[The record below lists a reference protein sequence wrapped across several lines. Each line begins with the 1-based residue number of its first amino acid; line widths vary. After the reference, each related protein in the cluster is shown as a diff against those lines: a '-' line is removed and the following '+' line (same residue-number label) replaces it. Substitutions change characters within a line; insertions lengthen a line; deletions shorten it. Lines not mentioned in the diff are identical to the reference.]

1 MSDVNTQNT
10 KQPCGDIEPEMFRQ
24 IYHEMPAICLLLDEA
39 LNICSINR
47 FGAAQMGY
55 DEQELTGKPVS
66 QLCNETEKL
75 FIQHNLKLLFDK
87 NTHHSGR
94 WECTRIRKDNSHF
107 WARDTAR
114 VFSSDDGSRH
124 YILLLSEDITET
136 RYLINELEKT
146 AATDGL
152 TGLLNRYRFERYVA
166 QAILSAQTDEQHHSL
181 AFIDLTQFKIVNE
194 VSGHLAG
201 DELLRQVTR
210 LLQSEIRN
218 HDILARLGGDE
229 FGLLLRDC
237 SISEASD
244 ILHKILATIEKFTF
258 LWGNEIFNVGASV
271 GLVEINSLSINAESC
286 LKMADSACY
295 SAKEKGFKNIQVYN
309 PSDSEMLQRSC
320 MQKFASRLNIAFERD
335 QFVLYQQ
342 KIVPLGRQEEMQR
355 LEILVRIQDE
365 DGNIIQPGSF
375 IPAAEFYG
383 LATRLDLWVTENTL
397 LYYQAQSPATPVLC
411 NINLSGQTLGSEQFI
426 EQATDFIQRL
436 RPQNLTLCFEITE
449 TAAISNISQAVE
461 FIQHFRKLGCLF
473 ALDDFGSGFSSFA
486 YLKTLPLDFLK
497 IDGEFVRNIMHE
509 PKDLALVQAI
519 NQFAD
524 VFGIQTIAEFVE
536 DKDIMTVLTGLGI
549 DFGQGY
555 HLHKPQPLITND

>member
-1 MSDVNTQNT
+1 MNLEIPDDTQ
-10 KQPCGDIEPEMFRQ
+10 MFQQ
-24 IYHEMPAICLLLDEA
+24 IYHEMPAVCLLLDET
-39 LNICSINR
+39 LHIRSINHY
-47 FGAAQMGY
+47 GAEQLGY
-55 DEQELTGKPVS
+55 REQELIGQPVS
-66 QLCNETEKL
+66 KLCNETEKL
-75 FIQHNLKLLFDK
+75 FIQHNLRMLLDK
-87 NTHHSGR
+87 NTRRSGR
-94 WECTRIRKDNSHF
+94 WECNRMRKDNSHF

-114 VFSSDDGSRH
+114 VFNSDNAEQQ

-136 RYLINELEKT
+136 RYLITELEKS
-146 AATDGL
+146 ASTDGL
-152 TGLLNRYRFERYVA
+152 TGLTNRYRFERYVA
-166 QAILSAQTDEQHHSL
+166 QAILSAQTDEQRHSL
-181 AFIDLTQFKIVNE
+181 AFVDLNKFKVVNE

-201 DELLRQVTR
+201 DELLRQITR
-210 LLQSEIRN
+210 LMQGEIRS

-237 SISEASD
+237 SIDEASE
-244 ILHKILATIEKFTF
+244 IMQKIIAAIDKFTF
-258 LWGNEIFNVGASV
+258 LWGNEIFNVGASI
-271 GLVEINSLSINAESC
+271 GLVEINSHSINAETS

-295 SAKEKGFKNIQVYN
+295 TAKEKGHKNLQLYN

-320 MQKFASRLNIAFERD
+320 MQKFASRLNIAFERN

-342 KIVPLGRQEEMQR
+342 QIVALGRSDTMQR
-355 LEILVRIQDE
+355 LEILVRIKDE

-383 LATRLDLWVTENTL
+383 LSTRLDLWVTENTL
-397 LYYQAQSPATPVLC
+397 LHFQSQSLDTPVLC

-426 EQATDFIQRL
+426 EQATEFIQRL
-436 RPQNLTLCFEITE
+436 RPDNLTLCFEITE
-449 TAAISNISQAVE
+449 TAAISNISQAVK
-461 FIQHFRKLGCLF
+461 FIEHFNQLGCLF

-486 YLKTLPLDFLK
+486 YLKTLPLEFLK

-536 DKDIMTVLTGLGI
+536 DKEIMAVLTGLGI

-555 HLHKPQPLITND
+555 HLHKPQPLTDYE

>member
-1 MSDVNTQNT
+1 MATDERS
-10 KQPCGDIEPEMFRQ
+10 EAHMFRQ
-24 IYHEMPAICLLLDEA
+24 IYHEMPAICLLLDDT
-39 LNICSINR
+39 LNIRSINQ
-47 FGAAQMGY
+47 FGAEQMGY
-55 DEQELTGKPVS
+55 SEQELTGQPIG

-75 FIQHNLKLLFDK
+75 FIQHNLRLLLDK
-87 NTHHSGR
+87 NSHRSGR
-94 WECTRIRKDNSHF
+94 WECTRVRKDNSHF

-114 VFSSDDGSRH
+114 VFSNDDASERF
-124 YILLLSEDITET
+124 ILLLSEDITET
-136 RYLINELEKT
+136 RYLITELEKS
-146 AATDGL
+146 ASTDGL
-152 TGLLNRYRFERYVA
+152 TGLVNRYRFERYVA
-166 QAILSAQTDEQHHSL
+166 QAILSAQTDELRHSL
-181 AFIDLTQFKIVNE
+181 AFIDLNKFKVVNE

-201 DELLRQVTR
+201 DELLRQITR
-210 LLQSEIRN
+210 LMQGEIRN
-218 HDILARLGGDE
+218 HDILSRLGGDE

-237 SISEASD
+237 TINEASE
-244 ILHKILATIEKFTF
+244 IMQKILASIDKFTF

-271 GLVEINSLSINAESC
+271 GLVEINSHSINAESA

-309 PSDSEMLQRSC
+309 PSDREMLQRSC
-320 MQKFASRLNIAFERD
+320 MQKFASRLNIAFERN

-342 KIVPLGRQEEMQR
+342 QIVALGRSENIRR
-355 LEILVRIQDE
+355 LEILVRIKDE

-383 LATRLDLWVTENTL
+383 LSTRLDLWVTENTL
-397 LYYQAQSPATPVLC
+397 LHYQSQPLDSPVLC

-426 EQATDFIQRL
+426 EQATEFIQRL
-436 RPQNLTLCFEITE
+436 RPEQLTLCFEITE
-449 TAAISNISQAVE
+449 TAAISNISQAVK
-461 FIQHFRKLGCLF
+461 FIEHFKGLGCLF

-497 IDGEFVRNIMHE
+497 IDGEFVRNIMQE

-524 VFGIQTIAEFVE
+524 VFDIQTIAEFVE
-536 DKDIMTVLTGLGI
+536 DKDILAVLTGLGI

-555 HLHKPQPLITND
+555 HLHKPQPLTHDE